1 MGVQLVGVSGPV
13 SPHSLSCFVILSVF
27 ILFLIMTMISALVLV
42 SVATCLVNAK
52 PTIYK
57 VDEERNIAESIL
69 TPVSSTVIPLDDL
82 PELQVGYGFGLVDK
96 ENIPKPAYLKDI
108 KLITSANKHRFIV
121 PGGVKQ
127 LTKEEFEAFTNQV

>member
-1 MGVQLVGVSGPV
+1 MGESVVAQLSDNLKIIIILSLLATLVRSGPTV
-13 SPHSLSCFVILSVF
+13 YKIDQEEGTAERV
-27 ILFLIMTMISALVLV
+27 MSA
-42 SVATCLVNAK
+42 
-52 PTIYK
+52 
-57 VDEERNIAESIL
+57 
-69 TPVSSTVIPLDDL
+69 VSSTVIPLEDL

-96 ENIPKPAYLKDI
+96 ENVPKPDFLKDV

>member
-1 MGVQLVGVSGPV
+1 MG
-13 SPHSLSCFVILSVF
+13 HSLSCYTFVIFCVF
-27 ILFLIMTMISALVLV
+27 ILSINIIIMTAILLV
-42 SVATCLVNAK
+42 SVATCLVSAK

-127 LTKEEFEAFTNQV
+127 LTKEEFEAFTSQV

>member
-1 MGVQLVGVSGPV
+1 MGDCQ
-13 SPHSLSCFVILSVF
+13 SV
-27 ILFLIMTMISALVLV
+27 LVLLSYNMKIV
-42 SVATCLVNAK
+42 IMVGLMATISMGG

-57 VDEERNIAESIL
+57 IDHEEGTAERVM
-69 TPVSSTVIPLDDL
+69 TPISSTVIPLEDL

-96 ENIPKPAYLKDI
+96 EKVPKPHFLKDV